1 MIVGKMLSKLPQLW
15 LVGLDRREVAQCDSV
30 SSSVQRV
37 QEGRCLEKMAVKLSS
52 APYDCSFF
60 LDSLCSLQK
69 LGS

>member
-1 MIVGKMLSKLPQLW
+1 MIVGKMLLKLPQLW

-37 QEGRCLEKMAVKLSS
+37 QEGRCLEIAVKLSS